1 MEEKWYDQLEE
12 ELDYEDPIDYEE
24 LMRIIYT
31 ENNNEAS

>member
-12 ELDYEDPIDYEE
+12 EVDYEDSIDYEE